1 MNKIFC
7 GNALDILKTLP
18 PESADMCVTSPPY
31 YGLRDYGV
39 ESQIGNEQTPYE
51 YIQNLLLVFEE
62 VKRVLKPDGT
72 LWVNIADS
80 YAANNKNFKLPP
92 NKDFSAIPKLW
103 HGIKQKDMIGVPWL
117 LAFSLRENG
126 WYLRSDIIWHKKNC
140 MPESVK
146 DRPSKC
152 YEHIFLL
159 SKSPQYYYDYD
170 AVREPAADSSIARYK
185 RGVSGKTKYR
195 DKTDFSDMR
204 NKRDVW
210 SVAITQNL
218 IGGILDGVQNGLGY
232 QPAWCKAN
240 NAVFAAVLA
249 NETGG
254 YGYADLAAI
263 ARNAILQCRD
273 MYLRPEYYAEKEN
286 AVRALISDL
295 INAVEIGTTDYKTA
309 EKQAYTRIY
318 QMAEPTFNPDTDC
331 VGDFCYWDIPPIDS
345 ALLTQARKL
354 LKNAR
359 SRAEQI
365 TAIQ

>member
-18 PESADMCVTSPPY
+18 SESVDMCVTSPPP

-39 ESQIGNEQTPYE
+39 EAQIGNEQTPYE

-92 NKDFSAIPKLW
+92 NKDFSAVPKLW

-146 DRPSKC
+146 DRPAKC

-159 SKSPQYYYDYD
+159 SKSPQYYYDYE
-170 AVREPAADSSIARYK
+170 AVKEPAADSSIARYK
-185 RGVSGKTKYR
+185 RGVSDKTKYR
-195 DKTDFSDMR
+195 DKTGDF
-204 NKRDVW
+204 
-210 SVAITQNL
+210 
-218 IGGILDGVQNGLGY
+218 
-232 QPAWCKAN
+232 
-240 NAVFAAVLA
+240 
-249 NETGG
+249 
-254 YGYADLAAI
+254 
-263 ARNAILQCRD
+263 
-273 MYLRPEYYAEKEN
+273 YAE
-286 AVRALISDL
+286 R
-295 INAVEIGTTDYKTA
+295 
-309 EKQAYTRIY
+309 
-318 QMAEPTFNPDTDC
+318 
-331 VGDFCYWDIPPIDS
+331 
-345 ALLTQARKL
+345 
-354 LKNAR
+354 
-359 SRAEQI
+359 
-365 TAIQ
+365 

>member
-1 MNKIFC
+1 MNKIFY
-7 GNALDILKTLP
+7 GNALDILKTFP
-18 PESADMCVTSPPY
+18 PESVNMCVTSPPY

-39 ESQIGNEQTPYE
+39 EAQIGNEQTPYE

-92 NKDFSAIPKLW
+92 NKDFSAVPKLW

-146 DRPSKC
+146 DRPAKC

-159 SKSPQYYYDYD
+159 SKSPQYYYDYE
-170 AVREPAADSSIARYK
+170 AVKESAADSSIARYK
-185 RGVSGKTKYR
+185 RGVSDKTKYRDKKQGIFMPR

-210 SVAITQNL
+210 SVAINSAHIPGHFAVYPEKL
-218 IGGILDGVQNGLGY
+218 IEPCILAGSKVGGIVLDPFFGSGTTGVAAIKNGRQYIGIDINPDY
-232 QPAWCKAN
+232 CKTAQDRIEKIK
-240 NAVFAAVLA
+240 
-249 NETGG
+249 NET
-254 YGYADLAAI
+254 
-263 ARNAILQCRD
+263 
-273 MYLRPEYYAEKEN
+273 E
-286 AVRALISDL
+286 V
-295 INAVEIGTTDYKTA
+295 INFG
-309 EKQAYTRIY
+309 
-318 QMAEPTFNPDTDC
+318 DT
-331 VGDFCYWDIPPIDS
+331 
-345 ALLTQARKL
+345 
-354 LKNAR
+354 N
-359 SRAEQI
+359 
-365 TAIQ
+365 

>member
-7 GNALDILKTLP
+7 GNAFDILKTLP
-18 PESADMCVTSPPY
+18 SESVDMCVTSPPY

-39 ESQIGNEQTPYE
+39 EAQIGNEQTPYE

-92 NKDFSAIPKLW
+92 NKDFSAVPKLW

-159 SKSPQYYYDYD
+159 SKSSKYYYDYD
-170 AVREPAADSSIARYK
+170 AVKEPAAQSSILRYS
-185 RGVSGKTKYR
+185 RGVSDKTKYRDRKQGIFMPR

-204 NKRDVW
+204 NRCDVW
-210 SVAITQNL
+210 SVAINASHIPGHFAIYPEKL
-218 IGGILDGVQNGLGY
+218 IEPCIMAGSAVGGVVLDPFFGSGTTGIVAVKNSRKFIGIDINPEYCKTARERILQLT
-232 QPAWCKAN
+232 
-240 NAVFAAVLA
+240 
-249 NETGG
+249 NET
-254 YGYADLAAI
+254 
-263 ARNAILQCRD
+263 
-273 MYLRPEYYAEKEN
+273 E
-286 AVRALISDL
+286 V
-295 INAVEIGTTDYKTA
+295 IN
-309 EKQAYTRIY
+309 
-318 QMAEPTFNPDTDC
+318 F
-331 VGDFCYWDIPPIDS
+331 GD
-345 ALLTQARKL
+345 
-354 LKNAR
+354 KN
-359 SRAEQI
+359 Q
-365 TAIQ
+365 